1 MKSNP
6 KRVALAAVLAASGG
20 LACAQSS
27 VSLYGIMDA
36 GVYSK
41 QLAGEARVKTL
52 SSGVM
57 STSRWGF
64 RGTEDLGGGLRAI
77 FDVSSFV
84 RADTGESGRFPNDG
98 MYSRY
103 AFVGLQS
110 TTMGRLRMGRVTTPG
125 FLLGIT
131 TSPFG
136 DSTTVGPYL
145 LHTYLGS
152 ASQPLMTGNGAPD
165 SAWSNSVSYNTPVFD
180 GFSLSAQLA
189 AGEGTTAGR
198 RSALGANYASGPFTI
213 GVAYEK
219 LDKMSMSF
227 SKPPASILMEDAST
241 LQAATTYDAKAVK
254 LFAKYGSTKLER
266 PGTDIKLGTVAFG
279 ALVPLGSGRLMLEG
293 ARTNKEQTLL
303 ADVKRTTISFGYG
316 YDFSKRTDLYAVAM
330 SDKVTGLKNGFGYT
344 VGIRHNF

>member
-1 MKSNP
+1 MKMNSI
-6 KRVALAAVLAASGG
+6 RLALAGWLAVSSG
-20 LACAQSS
+20 LATAQSS
-27 VSLYGIMDA
+27 VALYGILDVGA
-36 GVYSK
+36 YSK
-41 QLAGEARVKTL
+41 QLAGETRLKTL

-64 RGTEDLGGGLRAI
+64 RGSEDLGGGLRAI
-77 FDVSSFV
+77 FDVSSFL

-103 AFVGLQS
+103 SFVGLQS
-110 TTMGRLRMGRVTTPG
+110 TTLGRLRVGRVTTPG

-152 ASQPLMTGNGAPD
+152 ASQPLMTGGGATD
-165 SAWSNSVSYNTPVFD
+165 SAWSNSVAYNTPVFG
-180 GFSLSAQLA
+180 GFSFSAQLA

-198 RSALGANYASGPFTI
+198 RSAVGANYANGPFTV
-213 GVAYEK
+213 GVAYDK
-219 LDKMSMSF
+219 LDKMSLSF

-241 LQAATTYDAKAVK
+241 LQAATTYDFKVVK

-266 PGTDIKLGTVAFG
+266 PGTEIQLGTVAFG
-279 ALVPLGSGRLMLEG
+279 ALVPLGAGRLMFEG

-330 SDKVTGLKNGFGYT
+330 SDKLTGAKGGFGYT
-344 VGIRHNF
+344 LGIRHNF